1 MPWQSRGGRAIKK
14 NGPKVPGLAR
24 TGWFVQATVQSGVDL
39 ILHLLYR
46 AERRRYA
53 GETMLVGIHHQFQS
67 VGDLKLVEDR
77 SQMMAYGRFRNE
89 QPFADL
95 FVSQPLANQHD
106 HLDLPRREGRNL
118 ERLRVRGLARVATQ
132 NAGHDG
138 GQQRSAEP

>member
-1 MPWQSRGGRAIKK
+1 MPHNASCKLRLQREMPYFIAF
-14 NGPKVPGLAR
+14 
-24 TGWFVQATVQSGVDL
+24 FVFAKITVVVWRPRISEITDPHPWWANCDIDPNSIAVQSGVDL

-95 FVSQPLANQHD
+95 FVSQPLAN
-106 HLDLPRREGRNL
+106 
-118 ERLRVRGLARVATQ
+118 
-132 NAGHDG
+132 
-138 GQQRSAEP
+138 